1 MQKHPHEHGCSVF
14 VDADLHPSPDQWAFL
29 ASIRPMTLHD
39 IEPMIF
45 RATGGVH
52 QYYLH
57 RREGF
62 AHAVDAPSSRG
73 REAHRHDT

>member
-1 MQKHPHEHGCSVF
+1 MF

-29 ASIRPMTLHD
+29 ASIRPRTLHD

-52 QYYLH
+52 PLDITFIG
-57 RREGF
+57 EE
-62 AHAVDAPSSRG
+62 DLPTPWT
-73 REAHRHDT
+73 REALVSQARYLSH